1 MSKHFRAD
9 GWLEFSAALP
19 QSLSDALLAA
29 GVLRKD
35 LTFLSPG
42 ISPALLGAAEAY
54 TDSLFCINKSTGAA
68 RAYAAI
74 LNFFD
79 ELAGS
84 TTPGVS
90 SGNRKEMQ
98 RLERELKQ
106 RDAER
111 KAAQRMRAEEHRR
124 RREANE
130 KKNEVVQIITNTRK
144 LKRLSKR
151 QMRDIRP
158 VMDSSIL
165 EKKSV

>member
-1 MSKHFRAD
+1 MQEMAEKTAKSVPVGSETGGK
-9 GWLEFSAALP
+9 AALAAAP
-19 QSLSDALLAA
+19 KKVEIPKGQRKSGRSWKDLQGKKKRIGLL
-29 GVLRKD
+29 VEKPRLRKT
-35 LTFLSPG
+35 L
-42 ISPALLGAAEAY
+42 E
-54 TDSLFCINKSTGAA
+54 
-68 RAYAAI
+68 
-74 LNFFD
+74 D
-79 ELAGS
+79 ERRE
-84 TTPGVS
+84 VRE
-90 SGNRKEMQ
+90 RKEMQ